1 MVGFIYSVCPREIRI
16 LLHKLG
22 NEHINDVI
30 LYRQLLS
37 QIKPNQTNGK
47 KVMTQDDGK

>member
-1 MVGFIYSVCPREIRI
+1 MVGFVYSVCPREIRI

-30 LYRQLLS
+30 LYRRLLS

-47 KVMTQDDGK
+47 KVMTQDDRK